1 MKKILLVDVS
11 VAEDSLYFS
20 IADVSIAEDSL
31 FFSIPAFA

>member
-1 MKKILLVDVS
+1 MKKFLLVDVS